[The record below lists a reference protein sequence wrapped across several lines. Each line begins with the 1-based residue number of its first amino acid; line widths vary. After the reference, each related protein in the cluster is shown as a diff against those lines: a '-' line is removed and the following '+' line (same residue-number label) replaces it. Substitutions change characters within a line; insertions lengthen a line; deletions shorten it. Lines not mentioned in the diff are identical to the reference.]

1 MTRTLLALVAV
12 LLALLAA
19 QSWRLHRE
27 QLLAA
32 DTATR
37 HAQAITAAT
46 QAARTEETR
55 RVTALAQIVND
66 QAARAVAAKAD
77 AGRAAAAAR
86 SLRERAQAVA
96 RGGAAGN
103 TTAAGQRDAATAAGL
118 VLADVLGRADDVAG
132 ELAQALDRAHGAG
145 VTCQQ
150 SYGALTGPGG
160 R

>member
-1 MTRTLLALVAV
+1 MTRTLLAIIAILV
-12 LLALLAA
+12 ALLAG

-32 DTATR
+32 ETATR

-66 QAARAVAAKAD
+66 QAARAVAAEAD

-96 RGGAAGN
+96 RGAAAGN
-103 TTAAGQRDAATAAGL
+103 PAAAGQRDAAAAAGM
-118 VLADVLGRADDVAG
+118 VLADVLGRADDAAG
-132 ELAQALDRAHGAG
+132 ELAKALDRAHGAG
-145 VTCQQ
+145 VTCERA
-150 SYGALTGPGG
+150 YGALTGPGG

>member
-1 MTRTLLALVAV
+1 MTRTLLALVAI

-37 HAQAITAAT
+37 HALAITAAT
-46 QAARTEETR
+46 QAARTEENR

-66 QAARAVAAKAD
+66 QAARAVAAEAD

-103 TTAAGQRDAATAAGL
+103 PAAAGQRDADQ
-118 VLADVLGRADDVAG
+118 LADALATLADAGGRVAA
-132 ELAQALDRAHGAG
+132 EADRAILAG
-145 VTCQQ
+145 VTCERA
-150 SYGALTGPGG
+150 YGALTGPGG
-160 R
+160 H